1 MISPADIQVTKT
13 HLTLFATVLLVSNLV
28 ESQLFKTAP
37 LNAKWVNLLIA
48 TLVGVALHGLVITN
62 NLAPAVNKSLKIK
75 NTGVRQSVTDFFMFS
90 TIFISQKVLTS
101 QLAGVPI
108 VFDKVW
114 AMTSGLTIAGYAM
127 FNILVQKMVPTI
139 NAKLQ
144 PLLNDLIKVSMG
156 NLLAV
161 FIVEGTITQTHLLSL
176 GALLSG
182 FVAFHLVVKGLVLKE
197 KFGLHDSLE
206 YFGSD
211 DSLSQS
217 DSSEGTFQNETGE
230 GTFQSE
236 TPSQNDTEEYFG
248 GLNEDQTGGLQQE
261 DQTGGLQ
268 QEDQTGGLYQ
278 EQPVGTGDN
287 EHFWGSL

>member
-48 TLVGVALHGLVITN
+48 TLVGVALHGLVVTN
-62 NLAPAVNKSLKIK
+62 NLAPVVNKTFKIK
-75 NTGVRQSVTDFFMFS
+75 NTGVRQAVTDFFMFS
-90 TIFISQKVLTS
+90 TIFVSQKVLTS
-101 QLAGVPI
+101 QLAGIPI

-114 AMTSGLTIAGYAM
+114 AMTSGLTIAGYAI
-127 FNILVQKMVPTI
+127 FDILVQKMVPTI

-161 FIVEGTITQTHLLSL
+161 FVVEGTITQTHLMSL

-182 FVAFHLVVKGLVLKE
+182 FVAFHLVVKGLVLNE
-197 KFGLHDSLE
+197 KFGSIGLHDSLE
-206 YFGSD
+206 QFGSD
-211 DSLSQS
+211 DTLSQS
-217 DSSEGTFQNETGE
+217 DDTLSQNGE

-236 TPSQNDTEEYFG
+236 TPSQNDSEEYFG

-261 DQTGGLQ
+261 DQTGGLH
-268 QEDQTGGLYQ
+268 Q
-278 EQPVGTGDN
+278 EQPVGAGGN
-287 EHFWGSL
+287 EQFWGSL